1 MSGQVLLGLRI
12 LLALSL
18 YIFLGWALLTLWLD
32 LRRQGKVLATH
43 RAPPIALLSSDGE
56 LAFHFDRTVVSIGRD
71 LACDCPFQDQTVSA
85 QHARL
90 SYHHNQWWIEDLG
103 STNGTFLNH
112 EPVSSPLVVTQ
123 GDELRIGQ
131 VVLRIS
137 LGDYGG
143 N

>member
-1 MSGQVLLGLRI
+1 MSGPVLLVLRI
-12 LLALSL
+12 ILAISL
-18 YIFLGWALLTLWLD
+18 YAFLGLALLTLWLD
-32 LRRQGKVLATH
+32 LRRQGQSLAAH
-43 RAPPIALLSSDGE
+43 RPPSINLHSQDGE
-56 LAFHFDRTVVSIGRD
+56 LAYHFDRTVVSIGRD
-71 LACDCPFQDQTVSA
+71 LACDCSFQDQTVSA

-112 EPVSSPLVVTQ
+112 EPVASPLVITQ

-137 LGDYGG
+137 LGD
-143 N
+143 